1 MKFYFVLVAPA
12 RAANVGAAARAMK
25 TMGFDAMRLV
35 ASRVHEEDEANWVA
49 HGAQEILTNAKAF
62 DTLPAALADMDLVIA
77 TTARERGRYQ
87 HYLTPGQIREQ
98 IRTKPTLG
106 KVAIVFGCEESGLSN
121 EQLAHVDLISYLP
134 LKVSYPSLN
143 LGQAIMLYAYEMS
156 QLMDELAGDAR
167 VAATHSPVN
176 TATASPINTAALGD
190 GAEPNSGQVRVL
202 KSKTSQLLGELGVAP
217 DEKLHQWVMDRVP
230 MLAQRDLNM
239 LHLLC
244 KDLARRFEQVP

>member
-1 MKFYFVLVAPA
+1 MKLYFVLVAPA
-12 RAANVGAAARAMK
+12 RPANVGAAARAMK

-35 ASRVHEEDEANWVA
+35 ASRVHEEEEASWVA
-49 HGAQEILTNAKAF
+49 HGAQEILTQAEAF
-62 DTLPAALADMDLVIA
+62 ETLPEALADMDLVIA

-87 HYLTPGQIREQ
+87 HYLTPGEIREQ
-98 IRTKPTLG
+98 IRSKPSLG

-121 EQLAHVDLISYLP
+121 EQLAEVDLISYLP

-156 QLMDELAGDAR
+156 QLMDELNADG
-167 VAATHSPVN
+167 
-176 TATASPINTAALGD
+176 ATAVAENFDNT
-190 GAEPNSGQVRVL
+190 GQVRVL
-202 KSKTSQLLGELGVAP
+202 KSKTAELLGEIGVSQ

-230 MLAQRDLNM
+230 MLPQRDLNM

-244 KDLARRFEQVP
+244 KDLARRFGRE

>member
-1 MKFYFVLVAPA
+1 MKLYFVLVAPA
-12 RAANVGAAARAMK
+12 RPANVGAAARAMK

-35 ASRVHEEDEANWVA
+35 ASRVHEEEEASWVA
-49 HGAQEILTNAKAF
+49 HGAQEILTQAEAF
-62 DTLPAALADMDLVIA
+62 ETLPEALADMDLVIA

-87 HYLTPGQIREQ
+87 HYLTPGEIREQ
-98 IRTKPTLG
+98 IRSKPSLN

-121 EQLAHVDLISYLP
+121 EQLAEVDLISYLP

-156 QLMDELAGDAR
+156 QLMDELNADGGAA
-167 VAATHSPVN
+167 VAENFDNA
-176 TATASPINTAALGD
+176 
-190 GAEPNSGQVRVL
+190 GQVRVL
-202 KSKTSQLLGELGVAP
+202 KYKTAELLGELGVSQ

-230 MLAQRDLNM
+230 MLPQRDLNM

-244 KDLARRFEQVP
+244 KDLARKLGKEV

>member
-1 MKFYFVLVAPA
+1 MKLYFVLVAPA
-12 RAANVGAAARAMK
+12 RPANVGAAARAMK

-35 ASRVHEEDEANWVA
+35 ASRVHEEEEASWVA
-49 HGAQEILTNAKAF
+49 HGAQEILTQAEAF
-62 DTLPAALADMDLVIA
+62 DTLPEALADMDLVIA

-87 HYLTPGQIREQ
+87 HYLTPGEIREQ
-98 IRTKPTLG
+98 IRAKPSLG

-121 EQLAHVDLISYLP
+121 EQLAEVDLISYLP

-156 QLMDELAGDAR
+156 QLMDELTANGAA
-167 VAATHSPVN
+167 VAENFDNA
-176 TATASPINTAALGD
+176 
-190 GAEPNSGQVRVL
+190 GQVRVL
-202 KSKTSQLLGELGVAP
+202 KSKTAELLGELGVSQ

-230 MLAQRDLNM
+230 MLPQRDLNM

-244 KDLARRFEQVP
+244 KDLARRFGRE

>member
-1 MKFYFVLVAPA
+1 MKLYFVLVAPA
-12 RAANVGAAARAMK
+12 RPANVGAAARAMK

-35 ASRVHEEDEANWVA
+35 ASRVHEEEEASWVA
-49 HGAQEILTNAKAF
+49 HGAQDILTQAEAF
-62 DTLPAALADMDLVIA
+62 ETLPEALADMDLVIA

-87 HYLTPGQIREQ
+87 HYLTPGEIREQ
-98 IRTKPTLG
+98 IRSKPSLN

-121 EQLAHVDLISYLP
+121 EQLAEVDLISYLP

-156 QLMDELAGDAR
+156 QLMDELNA
-167 VAATHSPVN
+167 
-176 TATASPINTAALGD
+176 D
-190 GAEPNSGQVRVL
+190 GAAAVAENFDNAGQVRVL
-202 KSKTSQLLGELGVAP
+202 KSKTAELLGELGVSQ

-230 MLAQRDLNM
+230 MLPQRDLNM

-244 KDLARRFEQVP
+244 KDLARRFGRE

>member
-1 MKFYFVLVAPA
+1 MKLYFVLVAPA
-12 RAANVGAAARAMK
+12 RPANVGAAARAMK

-35 ASRVHEEDEANWVA
+35 ASRVHEEEEASWVA
-49 HGAQEILTNAKAF
+49 HGAQEILTQAEAF
-62 DTLPAALADMDLVIA
+62 DTLPEALADMDLVIA

-87 HYLTPGQIREQ
+87 HYLTPGEIREQ
-98 IRTKPTLG
+98 IRAKPSLG

-121 EQLAHVDLISYLP
+121 EQLAEVDLISYLP

-156 QLMDELAGDAR
+156 QLMDELNADG
-167 VAATHSPVN
+167 
-176 TATASPINTAALGD
+176 ATAV
-190 GAEPNSGQVRVL
+190 AENFDNAGQVRVL
-202 KSKTSQLLGELGVAP
+202 KSKTAELLGELGVSQ

-230 MLAQRDLNM
+230 MLPQRDLNM

-244 KDLARRFEQVP
+244 KDLARRFGRE

>member
-1 MKFYFVLVAPA
+1 MKLYFVLVAPA
-12 RAANVGAAARAMK
+12 RPANVGAAARAMK

-35 ASRVHEEDEANWVA
+35 ASRVHEEEEASWVA
-49 HGAQEILTNAKAF
+49 HGAQEILTQAEAF
-62 DTLPAALADMDLVIA
+62 DTLPEALADMDLVIA

-87 HYLTPGQIREQ
+87 HYLTPGEIREQ
-98 IRTKPTLG
+98 IRSKPSLG

-121 EQLAHVDLISYLP
+121 EQLAEVDLISYLP

-156 QLMDELAGDAR
+156 QLMDELNADGGAA
-167 VAATHSPVN
+167 VAENFDNA
-176 TATASPINTAALGD
+176 
-190 GAEPNSGQVRVL
+190 GQVRVL
-202 KSKTSQLLGELGVAP
+202 KSKTAELLGELGVSQ

-230 MLAQRDLNM
+230 MLPQRDLNM

-244 KDLARRFEQVP
+244 KDLARKLGKEV

>member
-1 MKFYFVLVAPA
+1 MKLYFVLVAPA
-12 RAANVGAAARAMK
+12 RPANVGAAARAMK

-35 ASRVHEEDEANWVA
+35 ASRVHEEDEASWVA
-49 HGAQEILTNAKAF
+49 HGAQEILTQAEAF
-62 DTLPAALADMDLVIA
+62 DTLPEALADMDLVIA

-87 HYLTPGQIREQ
+87 HYLTPGEIREQ
-98 IRTKPTLG
+98 IRSKPSLN

-121 EQLAHVDLISYLP
+121 EQLAEVDLISYLP

-156 QLMDELAGDAR
+156 QLMDELNADGGAA
-167 VAATHSPVN
+167 VAENFDNA
-176 TATASPINTAALGD
+176 
-190 GAEPNSGQVRVL
+190 GQVRVL
-202 KSKTSQLLGELGVAP
+202 KCKTAELLGELGVSQ

-230 MLAQRDLNM
+230 MLPQRDLNM

-244 KDLARRFEQVP
+244 KDLARKLGKEV

>member
-1 MKFYFVLVAPA
+1 MKLYFVLVAPA
-12 RAANVGAAARAMK
+12 RPANVGAAARAMK

-35 ASRVHEEDEANWVA
+35 ASRVHEEEEASWVA
-49 HGAQEILTNAKAF
+49 HGAQEILTQAEAF
-62 DTLPAALADMDLVIA
+62 DTLPEALADMDLVIA

-87 HYLTPGQIREQ
+87 HYLTPGEIREQ
-98 IRTKPTLG
+98 IRSKPSLG

-121 EQLAHVDLISYLP
+121 EQLAEVDLISYLP

-156 QLMDELAGDAR
+156 QLVDELNA
-167 VAATHSPVN
+167 
-176 TATASPINTAALGD
+176 D
-190 GAEPNSGQVRVL
+190 GAAAVAENVDNAGQVRVL
-202 KSKTSQLLGELGVAP
+202 KSKTAELLGELGVSQ

-230 MLAQRDLNM
+230 MLPQRDLNM

-244 KDLARRFEQVP
+244 KDLARRFGRE

>member
-1 MKFYFVLVAPA
+1 MKLYFVLVAPA
-12 RAANVGAAARAMK
+12 RPANVGAAARAMK

-35 ASRVHEEDEANWVA
+35 ASRVHEEEEASWVA
-49 HGAQEILTNAKAF
+49 HGAQDILTQAEAF
-62 DTLPAALADMDLVIA
+62 DTLPEALADMDLVIA

-87 HYLTPGQIREQ
+87 HYLTPGEIREQ
-98 IRTKPTLG
+98 IRSKPSLN

-121 EQLAHVDLISYLP
+121 EQLAEVDLISYLP

-156 QLMDELAGDAR
+156 QLMDELNADGGAA
-167 VAATHSPVN
+167 VAENFDNA
-176 TATASPINTAALGD
+176 
-190 GAEPNSGQVRVL
+190 GQVRVL
-202 KSKTSQLLGELGVAP
+202 KSKTAELLGELGVSQ

-230 MLAQRDLNM
+230 MLPQRDLNM

-244 KDLARRFEQVP
+244 KDLARRFGRE

>member
-1 MKFYFVLVAPA
+1 MKLYFVLVAPA
-12 RAANVGAAARAMK
+12 RPANVGAAARAMK

-35 ASRVHEEDEANWVA
+35 ASRVHEEEEASWVA
-49 HGAQEILTNAKAF
+49 HGAQEILTQAEAF
-62 DTLPAALADMDLVIA
+62 DTLPEALADMDLVIA

-87 HYLTPGQIREQ
+87 HYLTPGEIREQ
-98 IRTKPTLG
+98 IRSKPSLN

-121 EQLAHVDLISYLP
+121 EQLAEVDLISYLP

-156 QLMDELAGDAR
+156 QLMDELNADGSAA
-167 VAATHSPVN
+167 VAENFDN
-176 TATASPINTAALGD
+176 T
-190 GAEPNSGQVRVL
+190 GQVRVL
-202 KSKTSQLLGELGVAP
+202 KSKTAELLGELGVSQ

-230 MLAQRDLNM
+230 MLPQRDLNM

-244 KDLARRFEQVP
+244 KDLARRFGRE

>member
-1 MKFYFVLVAPA
+1 MKLYFVLVAPA
-12 RAANVGAAARAMK
+12 RPANVGAAARAMK

-35 ASRVHEEDEANWVA
+35 ASRVHEEEEASWVA
-49 HGAQEILTNAKAF
+49 HGAQEILTQAEAF
-62 DTLPAALADMDLVIA
+62 DTLPEALADMDLVIA

-87 HYLTPGQIREQ
+87 HYLTQGEIREQ
-98 IRTKPTLG
+98 IRSKPSLN

-121 EQLAHVDLISYLP
+121 EQLAEVDLISYLP

-156 QLMDELAGDAR
+156 QLMDELNA
-167 VAATHSPVN
+167 
-176 TATASPINTAALGD
+176 D
-190 GAEPNSGQVRVL
+190 GAAAVAENFDNAGQVRVL
-202 KSKTSQLLGELGVAP
+202 KSKTAELLGELGVSQ

-230 MLAQRDLNM
+230 MLPQRDLNM

-244 KDLARRFEQVP
+244 KDLARRFGRE

>member
-1 MKFYFVLVAPA
+1 MKLYFVLVAPA
-12 RAANVGAAARAMK
+12 RPANVGAAARAMK

-35 ASRVHEEDEANWVA
+35 ASRVHEEEEASWVA
-49 HGAQEILTNAKAF
+49 HGAQEILTQAEAF
-62 DTLPAALADMDLVIA
+62 DTLPEALADMDLVIA

-87 HYLTPGQIREQ
+87 HYLTPGEIREQ
-98 IRTKPTLG
+98 IRSKPSLN

-121 EQLAHVDLISYLP
+121 EQLAEVDLISYLP

-156 QLMDELAGDAR
+156 QLVDELNA
-167 VAATHSPVN
+167 
-176 TATASPINTAALGD
+176 D
-190 GAEPNSGQVRVL
+190 GAAAVAENFDNAGQVRVL
-202 KSKTSQLLGELGVAP
+202 KSKTAELLGELGVSQ

-230 MLAQRDLNM
+230 MLPQRDLNM

-244 KDLARRFEQVP
+244 KDLARKLGKEV

>member
-1 MKFYFVLVAPA
+1 MKLYFVLVAPA
-12 RAANVGAAARAMK
+12 RPANVGAAARAMK

-35 ASRVHEEDEANWVA
+35 ASRVHEEEEASWVA
-49 HGAQEILTNAKAF
+49 HGAQEILTQAEAF
-62 DTLPAALADMDLVIA
+62 DTLTEALADMDLVIA

-87 HYLTPGQIREQ
+87 HYLTPGEIREQ
-98 IRTKPTLG
+98 IRSKPSLN

-121 EQLAHVDLISYLP
+121 EQLAEVDLISYLP

-156 QLMDELAGDAR
+156 QLMDELNADGGAA
-167 VAATHSPVN
+167 VAENFDNA
-176 TATASPINTAALGD
+176 
-190 GAEPNSGQVRVL
+190 GQVRVL
-202 KSKTSQLLGELGVAP
+202 KSKTAELLGELGVSQ

-230 MLAQRDLNM
+230 MLPQRDLNM

-244 KDLARRFEQVP
+244 KDLARRFGRE

>member
-1 MKFYFVLVAPA
+1 MKLYFVLVAPA
-12 RAANVGAAARAMK
+12 RPANVGAAARAMK

-35 ASRVHEEDEANWVA
+35 ASRVHEEEEASWVA
-49 HGAQEILTNAKAF
+49 HGAQEILTQAEAF
-62 DTLPAALADMDLVIA
+62 DTLPEALADMDLVIA

-87 HYLTPGQIREQ
+87 HYLTPGEIREQ
-98 IRTKPTLG
+98 IRSKPSLG

-121 EQLAHVDLISYLP
+121 EQLAEVDLISYLP

-156 QLMDELAGDAR
+156 QLVDELNADSAAV
-167 VAATHSPVN
+167 VAENFDNA
-176 TATASPINTAALGD
+176 
-190 GAEPNSGQVRVL
+190 GQVRVL
-202 KSKTSQLLGELGVAP
+202 KSKTAELLGELGVSQ

-230 MLAQRDLNM
+230 MLPQRDLNM

-244 KDLARRFEQVP
+244 KDLARRFGRE

>member
-1 MKFYFVLVAPA
+1 MKLYFVLVAPA
-12 RAANVGAAARAMK
+12 RPANVGAAARAMK

-35 ASRVHEEDEANWVA
+35 ASRVHEEEEASWVA
-49 HGAQEILTNAKAF
+49 HGAQEILTQAEAF
-62 DTLPAALADMDLVIA
+62 DTLPEALADMDLVIA

-87 HYLTPGQIREQ
+87 HYLTPGEIREQ
-98 IRTKPTLG
+98 IRAKPSLN

-121 EQLAHVDLISYLP
+121 EQLAEVDLISYLP

-156 QLMDELAGDAR
+156 QLMDELNADG
-167 VAATHSPVN
+167 
-176 TATASPINTAALGD
+176 ATAVAENFDNT
-190 GAEPNSGQVRVL
+190 GQVRVL
-202 KSKTSQLLGELGVAP
+202 KSKTAELLGELGVSR

-230 MLAQRDLNM
+230 MLPQRDLNM

-244 KDLARRFEQVP
+244 KDLARKLGKEV

>member
-1 MKFYFVLVAPA
+1 MKLYFVLVAPA
-12 RAANVGAAARAMK
+12 RPANVGAAARAMK

-35 ASRVHEEDEANWVA
+35 ASRVHEEEEASWVA
-49 HGAQEILTNAKAF
+49 HGAQEILTQAEAF
-62 DTLPAALADMDLVIA
+62 DTLSEALADMDLVIA

-87 HYLTPGQIREQ
+87 HYLTPGEIREQ
-98 IRTKPTLG
+98 IRSKPSLN

-121 EQLAHVDLISYLP
+121 EQLAEVDLISYLP

-156 QLMDELAGDAR
+156 QLMDELNADG
-167 VAATHSPVN
+167 
-176 TATASPINTAALGD
+176 ATAV
-190 GAEPNSGQVRVL
+190 AENFDNAGQVRVL
-202 KSKTSQLLGELGVAP
+202 KSKTAELLGELGVSQ

-230 MLAQRDLNM
+230 MLPQRDLNM

-244 KDLARRFEQVP
+244 KDLARRFGRE

>member
-1 MKFYFVLVAPA
+1 MKLYFVLVAPA
-12 RAANVGAAARAMK
+12 RPANVGAAARAMK

-35 ASRVHEEDEANWVA
+35 ASRVHEEEEASWVA
-49 HGAQEILTNAKAF
+49 HGAQEILTQAEAF
-62 DTLPAALADMDLVIA
+62 ETLPEALADMDLVIA

-87 HYLTPGQIREQ
+87 HYLTPGEIREQ
-98 IRTKPTLG
+98 IRSKPSLG

-121 EQLAHVDLISYLP
+121 EQLAEVDLISYLP

-156 QLMDELAGDAR
+156 QLMDELNADGGAA
-167 VAATHSPVN
+167 VAENFDNA
-176 TATASPINTAALGD
+176 
-190 GAEPNSGQVRVL
+190 GQVRVL
-202 KSKTSQLLGELGVAP
+202 KSKTAELLGELGVSQ

-230 MLAQRDLNM
+230 MLPQRDLNM

-244 KDLARRFEQVP
+244 KDLARRFGRE

>member
-1 MKFYFVLVAPA
+1 MKLYFVLVAPA
-12 RAANVGAAARAMK
+12 RPANVGAAARAMK

-35 ASRVHEEDEANWVA
+35 ASRVHEEEEASWVA
-49 HGAQEILTNAKAF
+49 HGAQELLTQAEAF
-62 DTLPAALADMDLVIA
+62 DTLPEALADMDLVIA

-87 HYLTPGQIREQ
+87 HYLTPGEIREQ
-98 IRTKPTLG
+98 IRSKPSLG

-121 EQLAHVDLISYLP
+121 EQLAEVDLISYLP

-156 QLMDELAGDAR
+156 QLMDELNADGGAA
-167 VAATHSPVN
+167 VAENFDNA
-176 TATASPINTAALGD
+176 
-190 GAEPNSGQVRVL
+190 GQVRVL
-202 KSKTSQLLGELGVAP
+202 KSKTAELLGELGVSQ

-230 MLAQRDLNM
+230 MLPQRDLNM

-244 KDLARRFEQVP
+244 KDLARKLGKEV

>member
-1 MKFYFVLVAPA
+1 MKLYFVLVAPA
-12 RAANVGAAARAMK
+12 RPANVGAAARAMK

-35 ASRVHEEDEANWVA
+35 ASRVHEEEEASWVA
-49 HGAQEILTNAKAF
+49 HGAQEILTQAEAF
-62 DTLPAALADMDLVIA
+62 DTLTEALADMDLVIA

-87 HYLTPGQIREQ
+87 HYLTPGEIREQ
-98 IRTKPTLG
+98 IRSKPSLN

-121 EQLAHVDLISYLP
+121 EQLAEVDLISYLP

-156 QLMDELAGDAR
+156 QLMDELNADG
-167 VAATHSPVN
+167 VAAV
-176 TATASPINTAALGD
+176 
-190 GAEPNSGQVRVL
+190 AENFDNAGQVRVL
-202 KSKTSQLLGELGVAP
+202 KSKTAELLGELGVSQ

-230 MLAQRDLNM
+230 MLPQRDLNM

-244 KDLARRFEQVP
+244 KDLARRFGRE

>member
-1 MKFYFVLVAPA
+1 MKLYFVLVAPA
-12 RAANVGAAARAMK
+12 RPANVGAAARAMK

-35 ASRVHEEDEANWVA
+35 ASRVHEEEEASWVA
-49 HGAQEILTNAKAF
+49 HGAQEILTQAEAF
-62 DTLPAALADMDLVIA
+62 ETLPEALADMDLVIA

-87 HYLTPGQIREQ
+87 HYLTPGEIREQ
-98 IRTKPTLG
+98 IRSKPSLG

-121 EQLAHVDLISYLP
+121 EQLAEVDLISYLP

-156 QLMDELAGDAR
+156 QLMDELNA
-167 VAATHSPVN
+167 
-176 TATASPINTAALGD
+176 D
-190 GAEPNSGQVRVL
+190 GAAVVAENFDNAGQVRVL
-202 KSKTSQLLGELGVAP
+202 KSKTAELLGELGVLQ

-230 MLAQRDLNM
+230 MLPQRDLNM

-244 KDLARRFEQVP
+244 KDLARRFGRE

>member
-1 MKFYFVLVAPA
+1 MKLYFVLVAPA
-12 RAANVGAAARAMK
+12 RPANVGAAARAMK

-35 ASRVHEEDEANWVA
+35 ASRVHEEEEASWVA
-49 HGAQEILTNAKAF
+49 HGAQEILTQAEAF
-62 DTLPAALADMDLVIA
+62 DTLPEALADMDLVIA

-87 HYLTPGQIREQ
+87 HYLTPGEIREQ
-98 IRTKPTLG
+98 IRSKPSLN

-121 EQLAHVDLISYLP
+121 EQLAEVDLISYLP

-156 QLMDELAGDAR
+156 QLMDEL
-167 VAATHSPVN
+167 N
-176 TATASPINTAALGD
+176 TD
-190 GAEPNSGQVRVL
+190 GAAAVAENFDNAGQVRVL
-202 KSKTSQLLGELGVAP
+202 KNKTAELLGELGVSQ

-230 MLAQRDLNM
+230 MLPQRDLNM

-244 KDLARRFEQVP
+244 KDLARRFGRE

>member
-1 MKFYFVLVAPA
+1 MKLYFVLVAPA
-12 RAANVGAAARAMK
+12 RPANVGAAARAMK

-35 ASRVHEEDEANWVA
+35 ASRVHEEEEASWVA
-49 HGAQEILTNAKAF
+49 HGAQEILAQAEAF
-62 DTLPAALADMDLVIA
+62 DTLPEALADMDLVIA

-87 HYLTPGQIREQ
+87 HYLTPGEIREQ
-98 IRTKPTLG
+98 IRSKPSLN

-121 EQLAHVDLISYLP
+121 EQLAEVDLISYLP

-156 QLMDELAGDAR
+156 QLMDELNADG
-167 VAATHSPVN
+167 
-176 TATASPINTAALGD
+176 ATAV
-190 GAEPNSGQVRVL
+190 AENFDNAGQVRVL
-202 KSKTSQLLGELGVAP
+202 KSKTAELLGELGVSQ

-230 MLAQRDLNM
+230 MLPQRDLNM

-244 KDLARRFEQVP
+244 KDLARKLGKEV

>member
-1 MKFYFVLVAPA
+1 MKLYFVLVAPA
-12 RAANVGAAARAMK
+12 RPANVGAAARAMK

-35 ASRVHEEDEANWVA
+35 ASRVHEEEEASWVA
-49 HGAQEILTNAKAF
+49 HGAQEILAQAEAF
-62 DTLPAALADMDLVIA
+62 DTLPEALADMDLVIA

-87 HYLTPGQIREQ
+87 HYLTPGEIREQ
-98 IRTKPTLG
+98 IRSKPSLN

-121 EQLAHVDLISYLP
+121 EQLAEVDLISYLP

-156 QLMDELAGDAR
+156 QLMDELNA
-167 VAATHSPVN
+167 
-176 TATASPINTAALGD
+176 D
-190 GAEPNSGQVRVL
+190 GAAAVAENFDNAGQVRVL
-202 KSKTSQLLGELGVAP
+202 KSKTAELLGELGVSQ

-230 MLAQRDLNM
+230 MLPQRDLNM

-244 KDLARRFEQVP
+244 KDLARRFGRE

>member
-1 MKFYFVLVAPA
+1 MKLYFVLVAPA
-12 RAANVGAAARAMK
+12 RPANVGAAARAMK

-35 ASRVHEEDEANWVA
+35 ASRVHEEEEASWVA
-49 HGAQEILTNAKAF
+49 HGAQEILTQAEAF
-62 DTLPAALADMDLVIA
+62 DTLPEALADMDLVIA

-87 HYLTPGQIREQ
+87 HYLTPGEIREQ
-98 IRTKPTLG
+98 IRSKPSLN

-121 EQLAHVDLISYLP
+121 EQLAEVDLISYLP

-156 QLMDELAGDAR
+156 QLMDELNA
-167 VAATHSPVN
+167 
-176 TATASPINTAALGD
+176 D
-190 GAEPNSGQVRVL
+190 GAAVVAENFDNAGQVRVL
-202 KSKTSQLLGELGVAP
+202 KSKTAELLGELGVSQ

-230 MLAQRDLNM
+230 MLPQRDLNM

-244 KDLARRFEQVP
+244 KDLARKLGKEV

>member
-1 MKFYFVLVAPA
+1 MKLYFVLVAPA
-12 RAANVGAAARAMK
+12 RPANVGAAARAMK

-35 ASRVHEEDEANWVA
+35 ASRVHEEEEASWVA
-49 HGAQEILTNAKAF
+49 HGAQEILTQAEAF
-62 DTLPAALADMDLVIA
+62 DTLPEALADMDLVIA

-87 HYLTPGQIREQ
+87 HYLTPGEIREQ
-98 IRTKPTLG
+98 IRSKPSLN

-121 EQLAHVDLISYLP
+121 EQLAEVDLISYLP

-156 QLMDELAGDAR
+156 QLMDELNADG
-167 VAATHSPVN
+167 
-176 TATASPINTAALGD
+176 ATAV
-190 GAEPNSGQVRVL
+190 AENFDNAGQVRVL
-202 KSKTSQLLGELGVAP
+202 KSKTAELLGELGVSQ

-230 MLAQRDLNM
+230 MLPQRDLNM

-244 KDLARRFEQVP
+244 KDLARKLSKEV

>member
-1 MKFYFVLVAPA
+1 MKLYFVLVAPA
-12 RAANVGAAARAMK
+12 RPANVGAAARAMK

-35 ASRVHEEDEANWVA
+35 ASRVHEEEEASWVA
-49 HGAQEILTNAKAF
+49 HGAQEILTQAEAF
-62 DTLPAALADMDLVIA
+62 ETLPEALADMDLVIA

-87 HYLTPGQIREQ
+87 HYLTPGEIREQ
-98 IRTKPTLG
+98 IRAKPSLN

-121 EQLAHVDLISYLP
+121 EQLAEVDLISYLP

-156 QLMDELAGDAR
+156 QLMDELNANGAAA
-167 VAATHSPVN
+167 VAENFDNA
-176 TATASPINTAALGD
+176 
-190 GAEPNSGQVRVL
+190 GQVRVL
-202 KSKTSQLLGELGVAP
+202 KSKTAELLGELGVSQ

-230 MLAQRDLNM
+230 MLPQRDLNM

-244 KDLARRFEQVP
+244 KDLARKLGKEV

>member
-1 MKFYFVLVAPA
+1 MKLYFVLVAPA
-12 RAANVGAAARAMK
+12 RPANVGAAARAMK

-35 ASRVHEEDEANWVA
+35 ASRVHEEEEASWVA
-49 HGAQEILTNAKAF
+49 HGAQEILTQAEAF
-62 DTLPAALADMDLVIA
+62 DTLPEALADMDLVIA

-87 HYLTPGQIREQ
+87 HYLTPGEIREQ
-98 IRTKPTLG
+98 IRSKPSLN

-121 EQLAHVDLISYLP
+121 EQLAEVDLISYLP

-156 QLMDELAGDAR
+156 QLMDELNA
-167 VAATHSPVN
+167 
-176 TATASPINTAALGD
+176 D
-190 GAEPNSGQVRVL
+190 GAAAVAENFDNAGQVRVL
-202 KSKTSQLLGELGVAP
+202 KSKTAELLGELGVLQ

-230 MLAQRDLNM
+230 MLPQRDLNM

-244 KDLARRFEQVP
+244 KDLARKLGKEV